1 MCDWKE
7 KPLSDLAILYND
19 SWKVG
24 DEECPY
30 IALEHIEEGKLRL
43 NGIGYSDSVASN
55 KYRFNEKNFL
65 FGKLRPY
72 FRKVVRPQF
81 SGICSTDIWVVG
93 ARGETDSI
101 FLFYLFANQE
111 FVDLAYSGSSGTRM
125 PRADWK
131 FMKDTVWLIP
141 SDIEE
146 QRAIAS
152 VLSSLD
158 DKIDMLHRQ
167 NQTLEAMAETRFR
180 QWLVEEAEEG
190 WGEIPLQE
198 FLDFKEG
205 PGIRNWQYTDY
216 GVPFINIRLISNG
229 EINVSKANFVS
240 KEEGNGKYNQFH
252 LQRKDMVVSTS
263 GTLGKAAI
271 IRDYHLPLLLNT
283 SVIRF
288 RPKDGINYS
297 FMYMYLKS
305 REFYEH
311 LITSA
316 SGSVQLNF
324 GPTHLKQ
331 IVMAIPPSERLE
343 NFREIVDPIYAKIEF
358 NYNQI
363 RTLEKLRDT
372 LLPKL
377 MSGEVRVKLEQ
388 QEADI

>member
-93 ARGETDSI
+93 ARGETDLT

-111 FVDLAYSGSSGTRM
+111 FIDLAYSGSSGTRM

>member
-1 MCDWKE
+1 MNEWKE